1 MASAQVEIGDGGA
14 TMGSDQSTENGR
26 DVVLDVRTRLKKAEM
41 DRRQLILRSLAFG
54 TAAVAGTTAV
64 SLDARTASAQDIPQ
78 DELVTM
84 SQEQQQTWIR
94 NFNPLL
100 TEGSVRWPTHCG
112 IYEPLLI
119 FNALT
124 GETHPWLA
132 TAWEFSADGL
142 TLTFTIREGVMWSDG
157 TPFTAK
163 DVAFTFQLM
172 QDNGA
177 LPGAGGARFVLDDY
191 VTGIESADDTTV
203 SFTFSK
209 AYTPGLWD
217 LGEAMIVPEH
227 IFKDVADPVTFTN
240 ETPVGTGPFTEIG
253 TFESQYWELHANPNY
268 WQEGKPYVKGFRFPA
283 YPSNDAAN
291 LANTNGE
298 NDWFANFIP
307 DIETTFVAKDPEHHH
322 YFQPATGE
330 DVMLYVNTT
339 KAPFDDVNVR
349 KAFSMAIDR
358 AQIVKIAM
366 YDYTHP
372 ADATGL
378 SDAYSAWKNADA
390 VAAGEATMTMNV
402 EEANRLLDEAG
413 LTKDGDVRKLAD
425 GTEMS
430 YDINVVSGWSDWV
443 QAVQI
448 IAQNFEAIGI
458 KLEVRPYD
466 FAAWFD
472 KVTKGDFD
480 VSIGWS
486 SGGPTPY
493 NFYRGAMSELTY
505 FDIGTVA
512 NENWH
517 RYKSAEADA
526 LLADFAAATVE
537 ATQKDL
543 ANQLQMLY
551 IEEFPAIPLFPGP
564 QWGQYNS
571 TRFTDFPNEENPYSI
586 LSSYAYT
593 ERLLVMTTIKPV
605 AASS

>member
-1 MASAQVEIGDGGA
+1 
-14 TMGSDQSTENGR
+14 MGSDRSTENGR
-26 DVVLDVRTRLKKAEM
+26 DVVLDVRTRLQKVEM
-41 DRRQLILRSLAFG
+41 DRRQLMLRSFAFG

-64 SLDARTASAQDIPQ
+64 SLGARTASAQDIPQ

-100 TEGSVRWPTHCG
+100 AEGSVRWPTHCG

-119 FNALT
+119 FNVLT
-124 GETHPWLA
+124 GETEPWLA

-142 TLTFTIREGVMWSDG
+142 TLTYTIREGVTWSDG

-163 DVAFTFQLM
+163 DVAFTFNTLKEHA
-172 QDNGA
+172 D
-177 LPGAGGARFVLDDY
+177 LPSAGGARFVLDSY
-191 VTGIESADDTTV
+191 VTAVEATSDTAV
-203 SFTFSK
+203 AFTFSEPF
-209 AYTPGLWD
+209 TPGLWD
-217 LGEAMIVPEH
+217 LGETMIVPEH
-227 IFKDVADPVTFTN
+227 IFSTVEDLVTFTN
-240 ETPVGTGPFTEIG
+240 EEPVGTGPFTQIG

-322 YFQPATGE
+322 YFQPATGDE
-330 DVMLYVNTT
+330 VMLYVNTT

-349 KAFSMAIDR
+349 KALSMAIDR

-372 ADATGL
+372 GDATGL
-378 SDAYSAWKNADA
+378 SDGYSTWKSDA
-390 VAAGEATMTMNV
+390 AVTAGEATMTLDV
-402 EEANRLLDEAG
+402 AEANRLLDEAG
-413 LTKDGDVRKLAD
+413 LTMDGDVRKLAD

-448 IAQNFEAIGI
+448 IAQNFEDIGI

-466 FAAWFD
+466 FAPWFER
-472 KVTKGDFD
+472 VTQGNFD
-480 VSIGWS
+480 ISIGWS
-486 SGGPTPY
+486 AGGPTPY
-493 NFYRGAMSELTY
+493 NFYRGQMSELTY
-505 FDIGTVA
+505 HEIGQTS

-517 RYKSAEADA
+517 RFQNADADA
-526 LLADFAAATVE
+526 LLADFASSTDEAA
-537 ATQKDL
+537 QKDL
-543 ANQLQMLY
+543 VNQLQMLY
-551 IEEFPAIPLFPGP
+551 VEQFPAIPLFPGP

-571 TRFTDFPNEENPYSI
+571 TRFIDFPNEENPYSI

-593 ERLLVMTTIKPV
+593 ERLLVMTTIKP
-605 AASS
+605 APAS

>member
-1 MASAQVEIGDGGA
+1 
-14 TMGSDQSTENGR
+14 MGSDQSTENGR

-64 SLDARTASAQDIPQ
+64 SLDARTASAQDIPP
-78 DELVTM
+78 DELVTV
-84 SQEQQQTWIR
+84 SQEQVQTWVR
-94 NFNPLL
+94 NFNPLMP
-100 TEGSVRWPTHCG
+100 EGNVRWPTHCG

-119 FNALT
+119 FNKLT
-124 GETHPWLA
+124 GETLPWLA

-142 TLTFTIREGVMWSDG
+142 TLTFTIREGVAWSDG

-172 QDNGA
+172 QDNAA
-177 LPGAGGARFVLDDY
+177 LPGGGAGARAVLDGY
-191 VTGIESADDTTV
+191 VTGIEAADDATV
-203 SFTFSK
+203 TFTLNEAF
-209 AYTPGLWD
+209 TPGLWD
-217 LGEAMIVPEH
+217 LGETMIVPEH

-240 ETPVGTGPFTEIG
+240 ENPVGTGPFTEIG

-268 WQEGKPYVKGFRFPA
+268 WQEGLPYIKGFRFPA

-307 DIETTFVAKDPEHHH
+307 DIEETLVAKDPENFH
-322 YFQPATGE
+322 YFFPSTGD
-330 DVMLYVNTT
+330 DVMLFVNCS
-339 KAPFDDVNVR
+339 KAPFDDANVR

-378 SDAYSAWKNADA
+378 SDAYSAWKSADA

-402 EEANRLLDEAG
+402 AEANRLLDEAG
-413 LTKDGDVRKLAD
+413 LTMDGDVRKMAD
-425 GTEMS
+425 GTELS

-443 QAVQI
+443 QSVQI
-448 IAQNFEAIGI
+448 IAQNFEEIGV
-458 KLEVRPYD
+458 KLEVRPYEQPL
-466 FAAWFD
+466 WFE

-480 VSIGWS
+480 ISIGYTT
-486 SGGPTPY
+486 GGPTPY
-493 NFYRGAMSELTY
+493 NFYRGLMSKLTY
-505 FDIGTVA
+505 EEVGTVG

-517 RYKSAEADA
+517 RFQSEEADA
-526 LLADFAAATVE
+526 LLAEFATSTEEAA
-537 ATQKDL
+537 QKDL
-543 ANQLQMLY
+543 MNQLQMLY
-551 IEEFPAIPLFPGP
+551 VEQLPAIPLFPGP
-564 QWGQYNS
+564 EWGEYNS
-571 TRFTDFPNEENPYSI
+571 TRFIDFPDADNPYSI
-586 LSSYAYT
+586 LSTYAYT
-593 ERLLVMTTIKPV
+593 ERLLVMTTIKPRP
-605 AASS
+605 AS